1 MKEPNEKWLD
11 RHFKQQHVEYR
22 KVFKEAACASDQHII
37 AYWLKIFGTASKQQK
52 WARNGL
58 MLLMYGHLKEIGH
71 LQVPFTD
78 MRNLGKDL
86 NEVLDS
92 YTGLPVKGQDKSTQ
106 IQSPLCKKHESE
118 EISHKEGI
126 KDCAWLQLEQ
136 GLTTTVR
143 QPSLRHVPKLSCRGF
158 RSTTSKCKDNFCDI
172 SLPAERL
179 QILYDTFDSHECY
192 KDEVVGPKTQ
202 DRILNKVESEIMQ
215 ELNAILEPVNDL
227 KSLPESRMSATAS
240 EMDEPCCKSHSNK
253 MEHKGLKAASL
264 TEEYPSY
271 CVSYASEFLEENTS
285 LISEHEDNK
294 DKQTVLGTSL
304 RSASVADKGCQE
316 SPRELARREA
326 LDAELMY
333 LQRRNRQLRRECLIY
348 YKKNGDLRRHPKY
361 PKVRV
366 NSLGFL
372 VGAYRAHCH
381 FTRWP
386 KSRNYF
392 QQEFDRVNGWRT
404 YRRILLDSSRPSR
417 RSENLQLK
425 RTSTLR

>member
-11 RHFKQQHVEYR
+11 RHFKQQLVEYG
-22 KVFKEAACASDQHII
+22 KVFKETACASDQHII

-78 MRNLGKDL
+78 MRNLAKDL

-92 YTGLPVKGQDKSTQ
+92 YTGLPVKVQDKSTQ
-106 IQSPLCKKHESE
+106 IQSPLCKKHDSE
-118 EISHKEGI
+118 EISHNEGI
-126 KDCAWLQLEQ
+126 KGCPLLKK
-136 GLTTTVR
+136 GLATTGR
-143 QPSLRHVPKLSCRGF
+143 QPSLRPVQKLSSTRY
-158 RSTTSKCKDNFCDI
+158 RSTTSKCKDNFCEI
-172 SLPAERL
+172 SLPAETL

-192 KDEVVGPKTQ
+192 KGEIIGPTTPYRKLT
-202 DRILNKVESEIMQ
+202 KVESKIMQ
-215 ELNAILEPVNDL
+215 ELNADL
-227 KSLPESRMSATAS
+227 KSLSESRMSATVS
-240 EMDEPCCKSHSNK
+240 EMDEPCCKSRSNK
-253 MEHKGLKAASL
+253 KEHKELKDASL

-271 CVSYASEFLEENTS
+271 CVSYASEFLEEYTS
-285 LISEHEDNK
+285 FISEQEDNN

-361 PKVRV
+361 PKMRLK
-366 NSLGFL
+366 SLGFL

-386 KSRNYF
+386 KSRSYF

-417 RSENLQLK
+417 RSEKLQLK
-425 RTSTLR
+425 RTSVRR